1 MELFKPKDIL
11 KANPKLGFLGGEA
24 FARFLMLLLR
34 FDKLNRVYSHINDK
48 KGLDFVDELIHVL
61 DISYQADEEELHRR
75 IPAEGAAIVVCNH
88 PFGGLESIL
97 LIKLISAVRSDFRI
111 VSNELLQKIEP
122 ISSFF
127 IDESS
132 SAKKAERKTPD
143 SGFEKSQAFLEK
155 GGLLCFFP
163 AAEVSR
169 FDSSRVLSDGQ
180 WQYPILKFIRQQK
193 KPVIPVYFQ
202 GYNSRLFYL
211 MANIHPSLQNF
222 KLPTELL
229 QHRKKPVKVRIGSTI
244 SVADQ
249 EKFSDVYQYGRY
261 LRAKTY
267 LLCSKIEVR
276 RFFNYSLKRQQRIE
290 PVAEALP
297 KEKILAELKELGSE
311 FLLFRL
317 KNYTVYCAPTGRIPN
332 ILLELGRLREI
343 TFRQVGEGT
352 NRSIDLDEFD
362 LYYHQMFIWDTEAE
376 AIVGAYR
383 IGKGA
388 EIIHKYGVR
397 GFYIQS
403 LFRIKDGMQ
412 DILSQTMELGRSFV
426 VKEYQ
431 RKPMPLFLLWKG
443 ILYFTLKNP
452 EYRYLMGP
460 VSVSDDYSTSSKE
473 MIIKFIMNHHFNWEL
488 ARKVMPR
495 NSYKF
500 KTADHNLNVVMQ
512 TLDSDINSLDK
523 LIGDVDEL
531 NSGLPVLLKKYIK
544 LNAKIIGFNVDP
556 KFNNCLDGL
565 IILDLC
571 DVPANTIESL
581 SKEAKDSSILE
592 QFYSKKSE
600 ARSPKMEDRRP
611 KKKGG
616 YFLKMK

>member
-11 KANPKLGFLGGEA
+11 KVNPKLSFIGGES
-24 FARFLMLLLR
+24 FTRFLMLLLR
-34 FDKLNRVYSHINDK
+34 FDKLNRIYDQIGDK
-48 KGLDFVDELIHVL
+48 KGLDFIEELIKILH
-61 DISYQADEEELHRR
+61 ISFHFDEEELHKR
-75 IPAEGAAIVVCNH
+75 IPASGAATIVCNH

-97 LIKLISAVRSDFRI
+97 LIKLISQIRGDLKI
-111 VSNELLQKIEP
+111 VSAELLQKIDP
-122 ISSFF
+122 IS
-127 IDESS
+127 EY
-132 SAKKAERKTPD
+132 
-143 SGFEKSQAFLEK
+143 FLENEINPK
-155 GGLLCFFP
+155 KTDKRSLGIDPEKATAHLDGSGILCFFP
-163 AAEVSR
+163 AGDVSQ
-169 FDSSRVLSDGQ
+169 FDSARVLSDKQ
-180 WQYPILKFIRQQK
+180 WQYNILKFIKQQK
-193 KPVIPVYFQ
+193 KPVIPIHFQ
-202 GYNSRLFYL
+202 GNNSRLFYL
-211 MANIHPSLQNF
+211 MGNIHSSLKNV
-222 KLPTELL
+222 KLPTEIMY
-229 QHRKKPVKVRIGSTI
+229 QRKKPVKIRIGNAI
-244 SVADQ
+244 SVSEQD
-249 EKFSDVYQYGRY
+249 KFSDIYQYGRY

-267 LLCSKIEVR
+267 LLCSKLEVK

-290 PVAEALP
+290 PIAEPMP
-297 KEKILAELKELGSE
+297 KEKILNELKEMGSE

-317 KNYTVYCAPTGRIPN
+317 KNYVVYCAPTKRIPN

-362 LYYHQMFIWDTEAE
+362 LYYHQMFIWDAENE

-388 EIIHKYGVR
+388 EIMHKYGVR
-397 GFYIQS
+397 GFYVQS
-403 LFRIKDGMQ
+403 LFKIKDGLQ
-412 DILSQTMELGRSFV
+412 DMLNQTMELGRSFV

-460 VSVSDDYSTSSKE
+460 VSVSDDYSTTSKE
-473 MIIKFIMNHHFNWEL
+473 MIIKFIMTHHFDWNL
-488 ARKVMPR
+488 ARSITPR

-500 KTADHNLNVVMQ
+500 ETSDQNLNVVMQ
-512 TLDSDINSLDK
+512 TMDNDINSLDK
-523 LIGDVDEL
+523 LIGDVDEM

-565 IILDLC
+565 IVLDLC

-581 SKEAKDSSILE
+581 SKEANDSSILE
-592 QFYSKKSE
+592 QYYSKREKL
-600 ARSPKMEDRRP
+600 RKV
-611 KKKGG
+611 
-616 YFLKMK
+616 